1 MRRHQLSRIK
11 RANLPYIA
19 EEVEF
24 IMHEAPGARTPQRVR
39 KPRQPRRNLKLEM
52 ADANITRCNW
62 CGVQVWKANHCRT
75 CRTKGYPTIDDLGE
89 AV

>member
-19 EEVEF
+19 AEVEAIF
-24 IMHEAPGARTPQRVR
+24 NEAPGKPTPPPVR
-39 KPRQPRRNLKLEM
+39 KSRNNTKLEL

-89 AV
+89 TP